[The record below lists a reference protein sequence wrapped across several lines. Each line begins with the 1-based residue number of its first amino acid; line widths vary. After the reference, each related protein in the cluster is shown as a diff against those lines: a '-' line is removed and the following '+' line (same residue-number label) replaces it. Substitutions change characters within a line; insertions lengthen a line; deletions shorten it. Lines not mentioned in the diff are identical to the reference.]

1 MVKSKKIIFM
11 KKIIVCICLLMSS
24 LMFSQSKKTDVDT
37 KVSINSLKFSAN
49 SVEELETINWEDVRE
64 IIKENNPEAP
74 FSLEIELN
82 TSKKSTSKVTTNMSA
97 KVSDVSKNY
106 ELLISRAEKAIKA
119 FKRMSNKINNKK

>member
-1 MVKSKKIIFM
+1 M
-11 KKIIVCICLLMSS
+11 KKVIVCICLLMSS

-37 KVSINSLKFSAN
+37 TVSINSLKFSAN
-49 SVEELETINWEDVRE
+49 SVDELEAINWEDVRE

-82 TSKKSTSKVTTNMSA
+82 TSKKSTSKVTANMSA